1 MTNPLNID
9 LTRREMLKLMA
20 AGAAAGALPSAGLAA
35 ADTAKA
41 GIPSSARSVADSA
54 LGAPIQ
60 RVDGQLKVTGLA
72 PYAIEHQVNGMAFG
86 VLVQSTIASG
96 RITRMDTGNAL
107 AAPGVIAVYT
117 HTNAPKILPA
127 TVFTK
132 GGAATEN
139 FLPLQDDRILWNGQH
154 IAFVVAETLE
164 EATEAAQL
172 IEVEYEESAAI
183 LHAESL
189 DSPVVTVD
197 ALNVVWGDAQ
207 TAMKEAEVRVDGVY
221 TTPREYNLPIELHA
235 CIAAWEGDRLTVWE
249 PSQWVGGAGGVIAEW
264 MGMDVEK
271 VHVVSPFIG
280 GGFGSKVSPHPHVA
294 ITCAAARALGRPIKT
309 SLTRQQTFTGYGGRP
324 KTRQELSL
332 GARRDGTLVAI
343 HHRSWN
349 ETAMED
355 IHQEPCNAVTPMMY
369 AVPNF
374 SSEHSLRRVH
384 TVNPGWLRAPGEN
397 PSAYALETAMDELSY
412 KLGLDPL
419 ELRLRNYADFDP
431 ESKYPWTTR
440 QLKEAYAAG
449 AKAFGWS
456 KRSLQPRSMRDGR
469 ELIGWG
475 MATGTYPVRRTPGQA
490 KVTLHRD
497 GRIEVR
503 SAGIDMGTG
512 TYTILAQAVSEALG
526 LPTEKISVILG
537 DTSLPL
543 APLAGGSQLANVLVG
558 AVHKA
563 AVALRTNLIEL
574 AAQDR
579 RSPLWNAN
587 INDLIVAD
595 GKVRPKRRPTG
606 GIDFTALLHATGRD
620 IIDVT
625 ADTFGDAATEQDRY
639 QANRTFKKMLS
650 PTAGGMSAHAWSA
663 QFVEVRVDEDFGTV
677 RVRRMV
683 GAFDSGRVFNPRLAR
698 SQWMGGMI
706 MGLGQALL
714 EDGIFDPRTGRVVSA
729 SLADYLVA
737 VNADVPDITTLS
749 VGVPDLQATAL
760 GGKAVGELGIVGVA
774 AAISN
779 AVYHATG
786 KRVRDLP
793 ITIEKLI

>member
-1 MTNPLNID
+1 MNHGLDVQIN
-9 LTRREMLKLMA
+9 RREVLQLLA
-20 AGAAAGALPSAGLAA
+20 AGATSGALPAVALAASAPATAEAASAGPG
-35 ADTAKA
+35 A
-41 GIPSSARSVADSA
+41 GGA
-54 LGAPIQ
+54 LGADTPRI
-60 RVDGQLKVTGLA
+60 DGTLKVTGRA
-72 PYAIEHQVNGMAFG
+72 PYAIEHQVEGLAHG

-96 RITRMDTGNAL
+96 RVSRMETSKAR
-107 AAPGVIAVYT
+107 AAPGVLAVYT
-117 HTNAPKILPA
+117 PGNAPRILPA
-127 TVFTK
+127 TVYTK
-132 GGAATEN
+132 GGAATES
-139 FLPLQDDRILWNGQH
+139 FLPLQDDRVLWNGQH

-164 EATEAAQL
+164 QATEAAHL
-172 IEVEYEESAAI
+172 IEVEYEASTAVLDAADPQ
-183 LHAESL
+183 A
-189 DSPVVTVD
+189 PVVPVE
-197 ALNVVWGDAQ
+197 ALDVNWGDAQ
-207 TAMKEAEVRVDGVY
+207 AAMQQADVRVHGVY

-235 CIAAWEGDRLTVWE
+235 CIAAWHGDELTVWE
-249 PSQWVGGAGGVIAEW
+249 PSQWVGGAGAVIAEW
-264 MGMDVEK
+264 MGIPVEK

-294 ITCAAARALGRPIKT
+294 ITCAAARALGRPVKT

-324 KTRQELSL
+324 RTHQELTL
-332 GARRDGTLVAI
+332 AAKRDGTLVAI

-355 IHQEPCNAVTPMMY
+355 IHQEPCNAVTPLMY

-374 SSEHSLRRVH
+374 SSRHSLRRAH

-412 KLGLDPL
+412 ELGIDPL
-419 ELRLRNYADFDP
+419 ELRLKNYAEIDP
-431 ESKYPWTTR
+431 EAKVPWTTR
-440 QLKEAYAAG
+440 QLKDAYAAG
-449 AKAFGWS
+449 AQAFGWE
-456 KRSLQPRSMRDGR
+456 RRTPQPRSMREGR

-490 KVTLHRD
+490 RITLRQD

-503 SAGIDMGTG
+503 SAGVDLGTG
-512 TYTILAQAVSEALG
+512 TYTILSQTVSDALNVPRAQ
-526 LPTEKISVILG
+526 IDVILG

-558 AVHKA
+558 AVHKGA
-563 AVALRTNLIEL
+563 LALRAEL
-574 AAQDR
+574 LRIAATDA
-579 RSPLWNAN
+579 RSPLRHARAAE
-587 INDLIVAD
+587 LVLAD
-595 GKVRPKRRPTG
+595 GKVLSSRTPEMAMEFG
-606 GIDFTALLHATGRD
+606 ALLRATGRD
-620 IIDVT
+620 KVDID
-625 ADTFGDAATEQDRY
+625 ADTFAEGSGQQDRY
-639 QANRTFKKMLS
+639 QANRTFKKMVS
-650 PTAGGMSAHAWSA
+650 PTEGGVSAHAWSA

-714 EDGIFDPRTGRVVSA
+714 EDGAFDPRTGRVVSA

-737 VNADVPDITTLS
+737 VNADVPDITTIS

-774 AAISN
+774 AAIGN

-793 ITIEKLI
+793 ITMEKLV